1 MSSRNDAI
9 LDAAAE
15 LIRRDGGVRRL
26 RLSDVARQAGVSR
39 PTVYRRWPDVHAVV
53 SALLIRR
60 LQDIQPS
67 LDGSDRAALV
77 GTIVATA
84 VRIRDDEVLS
94 RVSLSDLA
102 TQAGYADA
110 LRIAITHGQRA
121 GTIRP
126 GRADRLATMVLL
138 ITQST
143 AQSNRLV
150 TAVLPDRAW
159 RRELATA
166 LDGYLRPC

>member
-15 LIRRDGGVRRL
+15 LIRRDGVQRL

-39 PTVYRRWPDVHAVV
+39 PTVYRRWPDVYAVV

-67 LDGSDRAALV
+67 LDGNDRTALIRA
-77 GTIVATA
+77 IVATA
-84 VRIRDDEVLS
+84 MRIRDDEVLGG
-94 RVSLSDLA
+94 VPLSDLA
-102 TQAGYADA
+102 VRAGYADA
-110 LRIAITHGQRA
+110 LRTAIARGQRA
-121 GTIRP
+121 GTIRQ
-126 GRADRLATMVLL
+126 GRADRIAAMVLL
-138 ITQST
+138 IAHST

-150 TAVLPDRAW
+150 ADVLPDRAW
-159 RRELATA
+159 RRELVTA

>member
-15 LIRRDGGVRRL
+15 LIRRDGVQRL

-60 LQDIQPS
+60 LQDIQPL
-67 LDGSDRAALV
+67 LDGRDRTVLV
-77 GTIVATA
+77 RAIVATA
-84 VRIRDDEVLS
+84 VRIRDDEVL
-94 RVSLSDLA
+94 RGVPLSDLA
-102 TQAGYADA
+102 VRAGYTDA
-110 LRIAITHGQRA
+110 LRTAIMRGQRA

-126 GRADRLATMVLL
+126 GRADRLAAMVLL
-138 ITQST
+138 IAQST
-143 AQSNRLV
+143 AQANRLV
-150 TAVLPDRAW
+150 AAVLPDRAW

>member
-15 LIRRDGGVRRL
+15 LIRRDGVQRV

-53 SALLIRR
+53 SALLVR
-60 LQDIQPS
+60 QMQQIQPS

-77 GTIVATA
+77 RAIVATA
-84 VRIRDDEVLS
+84 VRIRDDELLGSVPS
-94 RVSLSDLA
+94 YDRVMLA
-102 TQAGYADA
+102 EYAGA
-110 LRIAITHGQRA
+110 LRAAITLGQRA

-126 GRADRLATMVLL
+126 GRADRLAAMVLL
-138 ITQST
+138 IAQST
-143 AQSNRLV
+143 AQSHRLV
-150 TAVLPDRAW
+150 ADVVPDRAW